1 MAALE
6 AVSGIGDHLVAAV
19 DEDCTVNTANPSSR
33 CALKGSSIRVRGKPD
48 GIQRLGAQVESPL
61 PAGTVSFEEDN
72 DQRAFRPRRTCGENS
87 SPEDSRREPNVRF
100 GARPSLA
107 KLLNRIRQEHLNEGT
122 FAELTD

>member
-48 GIQRLGAQVESPL
+48 GIQ
-61 PAGTVSFEEDN
+61 
-72 DQRAFRPRRTCGENS
+72 
-87 SPEDSRREPNVRF
+87 
-100 GARPSLA
+100 
-107 KLLNRIRQEHLNEGT
+107 
-122 FAELTD
+122 